1 MKRIVIRT
9 DKAPTAIGPY
19 EQGIRVENL
28 IFTSGQ
34 IPVDPV
40 TQGIVLGDIKE
51 QTKRVIENIRAVLE
65 TGGASLETVVKTT
78 VYLKNISDFNEMNEV
93 YERYFKENKPA
104 RSCVEVSALPKGVGI
119 EMEAIGVAE

>member
-104 RSCVEVSALPKGVGI
+104 RSRVEVSALPKGVGI